1 MGRILALV
9 LGLGVL
15 GAIAYKVMYRQSAV
29 TATEGQEPSAPKQ
42 QLENVRGAADRIQAN
57 DQKNVD
63 DIEKKAF
70 GTE

>member
-29 TATEGQEPSAPKQ
+29 TASDQAPSEPKR
-42 QLENVRGAADRIQAN
+42 QLENVRGAADRIERN

-70 GTE
+70 GNE